1 MKRKPALKIRK
12 RLMMMKEDF
21 TNQGLREANSTLI
34 EKVTTIKLDCSI
46 KKSIVSSSLLVL
58 SINGNASMIP
68 SNLRDVVVP
77 GGGLFKWFLPKIEGH
92 IQKLL
97 GLVVGDVPSIIG

>member
-1 MKRKPALKIRK
+1 
-12 RLMMMKEDF
+12 
-21 TNQGLREANSTLI
+21 
-34 EKVTTIKLDCSI
+34 
-46 KKSIVSSSLLVL
+46 
-58 SINGNASMIP
+58 MIP

-77 GGGLFKWFLPKIEGH
+77 GGGLFKQFLPKIEGH